1 MKRNFD
7 AIGLDIGGTNLRI
20 GRVDRDYSARD
31 IEISSSREIFSN
43 EDSVSRISAII
54 SDYISTYLGNRQPA
68 FVSIGLP
75 AVLNKDRSIIFSATN
90 FPGLKGNFL
99 EKIRK
104 SLAIPVILEH
114 DAYFLLAYDMLEHG
128 VQQTSTCVGIYFG
141 TGLGTAIFLN
151 GIPYTGKNGTAAEL
165 GHVSIPFDTRLC
177 SCGNQGCI
185 EMYCCGKA
193 LEQIQKSFYKETVIA
208 DMFNAHHSS
217 KILRNFI
224 GYMSM
229 PAAAIANILDP
240 DHIFIGG
247 GIPNMIGFPKTEL
260 EAAIRKITRKPFP
273 ESNLSIIFSDNRA
286 EKGIIGAVI
295 EGNRKLH
302 LQADNEKKVSPPP
315 PFQASVSGKK
325 IAGASSN
332 ERMKTSDTRRIAF
345 RSPTASDS

>member
-1 MKRNFD
+1 
-7 AIGLDIGGTNLRI
+7 
-20 GRVDRDYSARD
+20 
-31 IEISSSREIFSN
+31 
-43 EDSVSRISAII
+43 
-54 SDYISTYLGNRQPA
+54 
-68 FVSIGLP
+68 
-75 AVLNKDRSIIFSATN
+75 
-90 FPGLKGNFL
+90 
-99 EKIRK
+99 
-104 SLAIPVILEH
+104 
-114 DAYFLLAYDMLEHG
+114 
-128 VQQTSTCVGIYFG
+128 
-141 TGLGTAIFLN
+141 
-151 GIPYTGKNGTAAEL
+151 
-165 GHVSIPFDTRLC
+165 
-177 SCGNQGCI
+177 
-185 EMYCCGKA
+185 MYCCGKA

-208 DMFNAHHSS
+208 DMFNAYHSS

>member
-165 GHVSIPFDTRLC
+165 GRS
-177 SCGNQGCI
+177 
-185 EMYCCGKA
+185 E
-193 LEQIQKSFYKETVIA
+193 
-208 DMFNAHHSS
+208 
-217 KILRNFI
+217 
-224 GYMSM
+224 
-229 PAAAIANILDP
+229 
-240 DHIFIGG
+240 
-247 GIPNMIGFPKTEL
+247 
-260 EAAIRKITRKPFP
+260 
-273 ESNLSIIFSDNRA
+273 
-286 EKGIIGAVI
+286 
-295 EGNRKLH
+295 
-302 LQADNEKKVSPPP
+302 
-315 PFQASVSGKK
+315 
-325 IAGASSN
+325 
-332 ERMKTSDTRRIAF
+332 ERR
-345 RSPTASDS
+345 